1 MDTPYLLLDAA
12 IAKRNIARM
21 AEKARASNVLFRPH
35 FKTHQSAEVA
45 QWYRAEGVEAITV
58 SSLKMAQYFAAN
70 GWTDITLAFPVN
82 RLDHQ
87 AIDALAATINF
98 NIVVEDV
105 DTIRFMEEKL
115 THPVGVY
122 LKIDTGYGRTGVD
135 AEDFDTLVLLMD
147 ALRETH
153 NLIFIGLLTHAGHTY
168 HAGSA
173 DEILEIQ
180 KKSFMQ
186 LRAIKTFL
194 FDKFPLMQLSYG
206 DTPSCSLMAG
216 FSGVDEVRPG
226 TFVFYDLTRVQ
237 LGVCSLAEV
246 AVALISPVVAVH
258 ASRHEAVIHGGAVHL
273 SKDQLV
279 SADGTIHYGLVVA
292 FDGEKWLVDQPL
304 GTISR
309 LSQEHGIISL
319 NEAGESLLKPGML
332 VAVLPVH
339 ACMTANAMK
348 SYVLTSG
355 EILPMMP

>member
-35 FKTHQSAEVA
+35 FKTHQSAAVA

-70 GWTDITLAFPVN
+70 GWADITLAFPVN

-105 DTIRFMEEKL
+105 DTIEYLEQKL
-115 THPVGVY
+115 SHPVGVFI
-122 LKIDTGYGRTGVD
+122 KVDTGYGRTGVD

-147 ALRETH
+147 ALKETR

-168 HAGSA
+168 HAGSVDA
-173 DEILEIQ
+173 IMEIQ

-186 LRAIKTFL
+186 MRAIKTFL

-206 DTPSCSLMAG
+206 DTPSCSLMAD
-216 FSGVDEVRPG
+216 FAGVDEVRPG
-226 TFVFYDLTRVQ
+226 NFVFYDLTMVQ
-237 LGVCSLAEV
+237 LGACSLTDI
-246 AVALISPVVAVH
+246 AVALVAPVVAVH
-258 ASRHEAVIHGGAVHL
+258 AQRHEAVIHGGAVHL

-279 SADGTIHYGLVVA
+279 AADGTVHFGVVVA
-292 FDGEKWLVDQPL
+292 FDGEKWQVDQPL
-304 GTISR
+304 GIMNR
-309 LSQEHGIISL
+309 LSQEHGIL
-319 NEAGESLLKPGML
+319 TMNDAGEALLKPGML

-339 ACMTANAMK
+339 SCMTANAMK

-355 EILPMMP
+355 DILLMMP